1 VDKTTQNRLVYE
13 LAKEPFLIE
22 ELQVE
27 KHLPATTSYND
38 SLAERVREREE
49 IPLEF
54 YGSEAMINHRWT
66 NAEQRQR
73 HVVTRYAVH
82 GFHYKI
88 CKKKDFQ
95 RATENCI
102 CMLCGH
108 SCGLYHL
115 EVCEKR
121 TKSLTSYSG
130 EDSL

>member
-22 ELQVE
+22 ESRVE

-38 SLAERVREREE
+38 SLAERVRKREE
-49 IPLEF
+49 IPMEF
-54 YGSEAMINHRWT
+54 YGSEAMINRSWT

-82 GFHYKI
+82 GFHYK
-88 CKKKDFQ
+88 KKDFH

-102 CMLCGH
+102 CMLCGR

-115 EVCEKR
+115 EVCETR